1 MKSKGIKEEIM
12 IDYVAKGR
20 TERTG
25 GNLILNK
32 CLAWG
37 IAIAYIVYTFQFMTP
52 ALDESQVSFETLCGA
67 FIMLFFILAVPLAF
81 LIASFPFQGIG
92 EEIEAAREFLLE
104 TEQEASREN
113 INILMNKF
121 YKESWVKIEDML
133 YENRKAIS
141 AENME
146 FISRNEKVFE
156 IPRKGYE
163 NEKIMI
169 GGDI

>member
-1 MKSKGIKEEIM
+1 MGSKEEIM
-12 IDYVAKGR
+12 IDYVAK
-20 TERTG
+20 ERAERGTG
-25 GNLILNK
+25 NSILNK
-32 CLAWG
+32 CFTWG

-52 ALDESQVSFETLCGA
+52 ALDKSQVSDKTLCGA
-67 FIMLFFILAVPLAF
+67 FIMLFFILAIPLAF

-92 EEIEAAREFLLE
+92 EEIEAVREFLIE
-104 TEQEASREN
+104 SGQEASREN

-133 YENRKAIS
+133 YESRKAIS
-141 AENME
+141 AENMK
-146 FISRNEKVFE
+146 FISGNEKVFE

-169 GGDI
+169 GGDR

>member
-37 IAIAYIVYTFQFMTP
+37 IAIAYIAYTFQFMTP

-92 EEIEAAREFLLE
+92 EELEATRKFLLE
-104 TEQEASREN
+104 SGQEASREN

-121 YKESWVKIEDML
+121 YKESWVNIEDML
-133 YENRKAIS
+133 YENRKVLLVENIKLISGNVDQNLKEAIP
-141 AENME
+141 A
-146 FISRNEKVFE
+146 K
-156 IPRKGYE
+156 
-163 NEKIMI
+163 
-169 GGDI
+169 